1 MLDKISNI
9 DAIDRG
15 NTMQIQTITSARIQ
29 NNFGSVANIVKGGS
43 PVAVTQYGTPTL
55 MILPYGIA
63 EEALH
68 AYNAKKMIDF
78 MKSMPPTLA
87 GAPDLNL
94 DEINALVHQLRP

>member
-1 MLDKISNI
+1 MK
-9 DAIDRG
+9 
-15 NTMQIQTITSARIQ
+15 IQTMTSARIQ
-29 NNFGSVANIVKGGS
+29 NNFGSVVNIVKGGD

-78 MKSMPPTLA
+78 MNNMPPSLP

-94 DEINALVHQLRP
+94 AEINALVHELRP